1 MNTQK
6 LKKLEICVLFI
17 LIIIGT
23 ICLAYQG
30 ISIYYII
37 HRDFGNVFMYL
48 AISLA
53 IGVYQLIIAD
63 LKDAIDSEL
72 DDRHIQR
79 CWSRIF
85 SR

>member
-6 LKKLEICVLFI
+6 LKKLEICVQFI
-17 LIIIGT
+17 FIIIGT

-30 ISIYYII
+30 ISIYYIF
-37 HRDFGNVFMYL
+37 HEDFGNVFMYL
-48 AISLA
+48 AISLV
-53 IGVYQLIIAD
+53 IGIYQLIIAD

-72 DDRHIQR
+72 DDRHIPR
-79 CWSRIF
+79 FWNRMF

>member
-6 LKKLEICVLFI
+6 LKKLEICVQLI

-37 HRDFGNVFMYL
+37 HRDFGSVFMYL
-48 AISLA
+48 LISLA
-53 IGVYQLIIAD
+53 VGIYQLILAD

-72 DDRHIQR
+72 DDRHIPR
-79 CWSRIF
+79 FWNRMF